1 MHQTVKSTFSILSI
15 LSFFFLSTFVLSRI
29 FFIPFSYQFLPRLQF
44 LSLHHQFESYFIRD
58 KIVSLS
64 SVYSRRIPRRRIWEL
79 DFSFSRCREI
89 TPNFSRREYSSIM
102 FTPASERS
110 ICFFF
115 FYFLFSSF
123 IFYSPPSSISS
134 HVTYTYFI
142 VENTRTSDHEH
153 QERGR
158 GKEKKKSR
166 CWLWHWKEGSMSAR
180 RISRYFSTWNRRCTV
195 EIRDDGY
202 DLSSIRIIHLWSIDV
217 NHSRTYF
224 SSVIRKITKFY
235 LLIYAF
241 TWKEKYLFARVLF
254 FFFFN

>member
-1 MHQTVKSTFSILSI
+1 
-15 LSFFFLSTFVLSRI
+15 
-29 FFIPFSYQFLPRLQF
+29 
-44 LSLHHQFESYFIRD
+44 
-58 KIVSLS
+58 
-64 SVYSRRIPRRRIWEL
+64 
-79 DFSFSRCREI
+79 
-89 TPNFSRREYSSIM
+89 M

-115 FYFLFSSF
+115 LFFIFFFFFYFLFASILHF
-123 IFYSPPSSISS
+123 FPRHVYIF
-134 HVTYTYFI
+134 HCG
-142 VENTRTSDHEH
+142 EH
-153 QERGR
+153 SYERSRASGER
-158 GKEKKKSR
+158 EGERKKKSC

>member
-1 MHQTVKSTFSILSI
+1 
-15 LSFFFLSTFVLSRI
+15 
-29 FFIPFSYQFLPRLQF
+29 
-44 LSLHHQFESYFIRD
+44 
-58 KIVSLS
+58 
-64 SVYSRRIPRRRIWEL
+64 
-79 DFSFSRCREI
+79 
-89 TPNFSRREYSSIM
+89 M

-115 FYFLFSSF
+115 FYFLFSSSSF

-142 VENTRTSDHEH
+142 VENTRTSD

-241 TWKEKYLFARVLF
+241 TWKEKYLFVRVIFFLF
-254 FFFFN
+254 

>member
-15 LSFFFLSTFVLSRI
+15 LFFFFLSTFVLSRI
-29 FFIPFSYQFLPRLQF
+29 FFVPFSYQFLPRLQF

-115 FYFLFSSF
+115 FYFLFSSSSF

-142 VENTRTSDHEH
+142 VENTRTSDHER
-153 QERGR
+153 QGRGR
-158 GKEKKKSR
+158 GKEKKNHVVDYDIGRK
-166 CWLWHWKEGSMSAR
+166 AR
-180 RISRYFSTWNRRCTV
+180 WARGGYRDIFQREIGGVRLRYETMDT
-195 EIRDDGY
+195 
-202 DLSSIRIIHLWSIDV
+202 
-217 NHSRTYF
+217 
-224 SSVIRKITKFY
+224 
-235 LLIYAF
+235 IYHR
-241 TWKEKYLFARVLF
+241 FA
-254 FFFFN
+254 

>member
-15 LSFFFLSTFVLSRI
+15 LFFFFFFSTFVLSRI
-29 FFIPFSYQFLPRLQF
+29 FFVPFSYQFLPRLQF

-115 FYFLFSSF
+115 FIFYFLLLFF
-123 IFYSPPSSISS
+123 IRLHPPFLPTSRIHISLWRTLVRAITSIRR
-134 HVTYTYFI
+134 
-142 VENTRTSDHEH
+142 E
-153 QERGR
+153 G
-158 GKEKKKSR
+158 GEKKKKNHVVDYDIGR
-166 CWLWHWKEGSMSAR
+166 KAR
-180 RISRYFSTWNRRCTV
+180 WARGGYRDIFQREIGGVRLRYETMDT
-195 EIRDDGY
+195 
-202 DLSSIRIIHLWSIDV
+202 
-217 NHSRTYF
+217 
-224 SSVIRKITKFY
+224 
-235 LLIYAF
+235 IYHR
-241 TWKEKYLFARVLF
+241 FA
-254 FFFFN
+254 

>member
-1 MHQTVKSTFSILSI
+1 MRDLS
-15 LSFFFLSTFVLSRI
+15 V
-29 FFIPFSYQFLPRLQF
+29 
-44 LSLHHQFESYFIRD
+44 
-58 KIVSLS
+58 
-64 SVYSRRIPRRRIWEL
+64 
-79 DFSFSRCREI
+79 
-89 TPNFSRREYSSIM
+89 
-102 FTPASERS
+102 
-110 ICFFF
+110 FFF
-115 FYFLFSSF
+115 FIFYFLLLLLFF
-123 IFYSPPSSISS
+123 IRLHPPFLPTSRIHISLWRTLVRAITSIRR
-134 HVTYTYFI
+134 
-142 VENTRTSDHEH
+142 EGGE
-153 QERGR
+153 
-158 GKEKKKSR
+158 KKKKKSR

>member
-15 LSFFFLSTFVLSRI
+15 LFFFFFFSTFVLSRI
-29 FFIPFSYQFLPRLQF
+29 FFVPFSYQFLPRLQF

-115 FYFLFSSF
+115 LFFIFFFYFLFASILHF
-123 IFYSPPSSISS
+123 FPRHVYIF
-134 HVTYTYFI
+134 HCG
-142 VENTRTSDHEH
+142 EH
-153 QERGR
+153 SYERSRASGER
-158 GKEKKKSR
+158 EGKRKKK
-166 CWLWHWKEGSMSAR
+166 
-180 RISRYFSTWNRRCTV
+180 
-195 EIRDDGY
+195 
-202 DLSSIRIIHLWSIDV
+202 
-217 NHSRTYF
+217 
-224 SSVIRKITKFY
+224 IT
-235 LLIYAF
+235 LLIMTLEGRLDEREADI
-241 TWKEKYLFARVLF
+241 AI
-254 FFFFN
+254 FFNVK